1 MLIRQDIAN
10 LEGKPL
16 IDSDEGSKELQTR
29 LEALTKKRSDI
40 IKILDSDLFER
51 LKKLALEE
59 YHLSI
64 EPPDKAKEAIVLMI
78 KDFNDGKIDVD
89 PGDFQV
95 FIGYVEVAIEYW
107 KVVGR
112 LKEIRSKKYLS
123 DVDVHQLQ
131 DKLQSFKREENEAR
145 DKRLMHANERSRKQ
159 RQPQQKQKNSE
170 LSSSEEEEDNEY
182 NEKEEEDDGGTVGE
196 A

>member
-1 MLIRQDIAN
+1 
-10 LEGKPL
+10 
-16 IDSDEGSKELQTR
+16 
-29 LEALTKKRSDI
+29 
-40 IKILDSDLFER
+40 
-51 LKKLALEE
+51 LALEE
-59 YHLSI
+59 YNLSI